1 MQKQGNWKTLLLNM
15 TKKKKIHLSKKVTP
29 NIYIYI
35 YIYKWDK
42 YLLKKKKNTLCKK
55 STKKL
60 KSTSRKKKRTE
71 N

>member
-35 YIYKWDK
+35 YISEISIY
-42 YLLKKKKNTLCKK
+42 
-55 STKKL
+55 
-60 KSTSRKKKRTE
+60 
-71 N
+71 

>member
-1 MQKQGNWKTLLLNM
+1 MQKQGNWKTLLLNI

-35 YIYKWDK
+35 RDK

>member
-35 YIYKWDK
+35 RDK